1 MNYKFIITG
10 GGTSGHI
17 NPAISIA
24 DAITKRCKQQ
34 GDNCDIIFTGR
45 EKGLENELVSKA
57 GYEMKYIEAR
67 PFPMRPTPKL
77 FAAIKALYVGRKQC
91 AKIIS
96 DFAPDAVIGT
106 GGYVCAP
113 LLLEASKKKIPVFL
127 HESNAFP
134 GRANKLLARKAT
146 VVMTGFSNHSS
157 TFKNARKAIFTGNPI
172 RTALISSCNEVDVK
186 SSLGIDKSMK
196 IVFIMGGSLGAKTLN
211 EFALEASRS
220 DVFSDTHFVLS
231 AGKQQQQAF
240 MDSVVD
246 KPNNL
251 TIMEYIDNPYQLL
264 SQADV
269 SITRSGAVTCAEV
282 AAVGACSILVPYP
295 HAAHDHQTFNATM
308 LSDPG
313 AAIQISDSD
322 VAQGKLD
329 SILRDLLDDNKK
341 QETMRSNA
349 KKLAVMDSDK
359 RIADAIF
366 GQIKVKQNG

>member
-1 MNYKFIITG
+1 M
-10 GGTSGHI
+10 
-17 NPAISIA
+17 
-24 DAITKRCKQQ
+24 
-34 GDNCDIIFTGR
+34 
-45 EKGLENELVSKA
+45 
-57 GYEMKYIEAR
+57 
-67 PFPMRPTPKL
+67 
-77 FAAIKALYVGRKQC
+77 
-91 AKIIS
+91 
-96 DFAPDAVIGT
+96 
-106 GGYVCAP
+106 
-113 LLLEASKKKIPVFL
+113 
-127 HESNAFP
+127 
-134 GRANKLLARKAT
+134 
-146 VVMTGFSNHSS
+146 
-157 TFKNARKAIFTGNPI
+157 
-172 RTALISSCNEVDVK
+172 
-186 SSLGIDKSMK
+186 
-196 IVFIMGGSLGAKTLN
+196 
-211 EFALEASRS
+211 
-220 DVFSDTHFVLS
+220 
-231 AGKQQQQAF
+231 
-240 MDSVVD
+240 D